1 MGGGHR
7 RVLLPPCPA
16 PIPIASSDRWD
27 WAAKAGSRCGPPP
40 PGHPGGVGASDLPL
54 ALEGTGAVS
63 GHCPLLLIPAGKVT
77 CSSSSGLEQG
87 MAQVPLAWDSP
98 LPVFWE
104 EWVRGQP
111 CHRALLHHLQQPKA
125 PGTGSAVPGVWP
137 QSTRSPCLHPTAH
150 VHSGVGR
157 DTCVQMGG
165 HIQAGETGDSCV
177 LSPGSLLSLLGP
189 GGPRSC
195 QAQVQLDPQEEGVRK
210 GAKEATSQ
218 LGALQRS
225 LKLLCLWPH
234 LRPARSHGGAHD

>member
-1 MGGGHR
+1 M
-7 RVLLPPCPA
+7 LLPPCPA
-16 PIPIASSDRWD
+16 PIPIASSGRRD

-111 CHRALLHHLQQPKA
+111 CHSALLHHLQQPKG
-125 PGTGSAVPGVWP
+125 PGMGSAVPGVWP
-137 QSTRSPCLHPTAH
+137 QSTRSPCACAPQHTCIQEWVGTHVCTDGRAH
-150 VHSGVGR
+150 TSGR
-157 DTCVQMGG
+157 DWGQLCALTRKPAVP
-165 HIQAGETGDSCV
+165 AGSRRALFLPSTGTAGPSGRGQ
-177 LSPGSLLSLLGP
+177 LSG
-189 GGPRSC
+189 
-195 QAQVQLDPQEEGVRK
+195 
-210 GAKEATSQ
+210 
-218 LGALQRS
+218 
-225 LKLLCLWPH
+225 
-234 LRPARSHGGAHD
+234 

>member
-1 MGGGHR
+1 MG
-7 RVLLPPCPA
+7 
-16 PIPIASSDRWD
+16 S
-27 WAAKAGSRCGPPP
+27 
-40 PGHPGGVGASDLPL
+40 
-54 ALEGTGAVS
+54 
-63 GHCPLLLIPAGKVT
+63 PLLLIPAGKVT

-111 CHRALLHHLQQPKA
+111 CHSALLHHLQQPKA

-137 QSTRSPCLHPTAH
+137 QSTRSPCLRPTAH

-157 DTCVQMGG
+157 DTRVYRWEGTYKRARLGTAVCSHQEACCPCWVQ
-165 HIQAGETGDSCV
+165 E
-177 LSPGSLLSLLGP
+177 GP
-189 GGPRSC
+189 VPAKHRYSWTLRKR
-195 QAQVQLDPQEEGVRK
+195 AAVRL

-218 LGALQRS
+218 LDGLQRS